1 MLKSLFPRSRDRAI
15 LLPAIGAQ
23 LILGTTMSL
32 LPVFVDTLRL
42 KAGLSATGAG
52 FLVSAE
58 LATASLTTLL
68 LSAWDHAHSVR
79 RWALAGGFLA
89 VMGTLLTLLSPAL
102 PNLVASRLVV
112 GIGAGIVGAEAMR
125 VLARGIDRERLI
137 AIVTIASI
145 VNAAILFAV
154 LPRLIDHSGYRGL
167 YFCLLLDFVAGVF
180 LLMRLPA
187 VPVRRWGQKMAGPEH
202 LSLPAIVVVSSVF
215 LTQLGQGA
223 FWSLDGV
230 YGRASG
236 LSADSIGFILALST
250 LVLLVG
256 ASGAAWAGERFGLFP
271 ALFFLLA
278 TNAVSI
284 VLVGT
289 VPVHWVF
296 VAANILQA
304 LTNLSSLI
312 YQLGLSANI
321 DRLGRAVAAAT
332 AMVTLGNG
340 VGPGVPAILGSY
352 LTASQIAVLIL
363 GIDVIAMGLFS
374 LVLLRWH
381 KGVRRQTSNV

>member
-1 MLKSLFPRSRDRAI
+1 
-15 LLPAIGAQ
+15 
-23 LILGTTMSL
+23 
-32 LPVFVDTLRL
+32 
-42 KAGLSATGAG
+42 
-52 FLVSAE
+52 
-58 LATASLTTLL
+58 
-68 LSAWDHAHSVR
+68 
-79 RWALAGGFLA
+79 
-89 VMGTLLTLLSPAL
+89 
-102 PNLVASRLVV
+102 
-112 GIGAGIVGAEAMR
+112 
-125 VLARGIDRERLI
+125 
-137 AIVTIASI
+137 
-145 VNAAILFAV
+145 
-154 LPRLIDHSGYRGL
+154 
-167 YFCLLLDFVAGVF
+167 
-180 LLMRLPA
+180 
-187 VPVRRWGQKMAGPEH
+187 
-202 LSLPAIVVVSSVF
+202 VSSVF

-312 YQLGLSANI
+312 YQLGNLCTSQQ
-321 DRLGRAVAAAT
+321 
-332 AMVTLGNG
+332 
-340 VGPGVPAILGSY
+340 PASFLNK
-352 LTASQIAVLIL
+352 L
-363 GIDVIAMGLFS
+363 
-374 LVLLRWH
+374 
-381 KGVRRQTSNV
+381 